1 MLLVLFELITEDCPQ
16 RLAGEIP
23 SLQQTDPNRLSKH
36 VVLDESTSL
45 HRTQKSEITTS
56 LSQINALL
64 AERDDLLAEVNR
76 WRLGAG
82 VESRQPM
89 NAAMPLPSPQPIRPP
104 SPSNDHDIEDG
115 FTESPPLLHQVAS
128 DTVDV
133 NLGSLG
139 PSSTAVANAGHGILA
154 SNGADAWDGLAMGL
168 NMAEPPI
175 DLDGMNVDTL
185 VSGPYELPFLR
196 HNGSDNY
203 GMPFQSHHSQ
213 ILEPS
218 AFLQED
224 HIRNV

>member
-1 MLLVLFELITEDCPQ
+1 MITEDSPQ

-45 HRTQKSEITTS
+45 HRTQKSEISTS
-56 LSQINALL
+56 LSQINDLL

-89 NAAMPLPSPQPIRPP
+89 NAAIPLPSPQPTRPP
-104 SPSNDHDIEDG
+104 NPPNDHDIDDT
-115 FTESPPLLHQVAS
+115 FAESPPLLHQVVS
-128 DTVDV
+128 GTVDV
-133 NLGSLG
+133 NLGPLG
-139 PSSTAVANAGHGILA
+139 PSSTAVANTRHGILA
-154 SNGADAWDGLAMGL
+154 SNDLVWDELGMGL
-168 NMAEPPI
+168 SIAEPPI
-175 DLDGMNVDTL
+175 DLDGMDVDTL

-196 HNGSDNY
+196 HNGGDNY
-203 GMPFQSHHSQ
+203 GIPFQSNHSRM
-213 ILEPS
+213 LDPS

-224 HIRNV
+224 DIRNV